1 MFAPNGQLATVHR
14 ARTAWALGLGRA
26 PLLTGAPRAPFEPR
40 PRPFL
45 GRWFRAASLAPCVVL
60 RKKLSLWSDGPSGN
74 TALAPKSR
82 GLPKGRRSHR
92 RLHSTAK
99 LPAMSKDGGSQEEFE
114 EYWKWFKE
122 PRQVGEWIERRSHPQ
137 VNLLPYWYHSLSDET
152 VFEAPSTEEAKVL
165 EPLEPLELQ
174 GPIASLSVPEL
185 RSKLQD
191 PEELQRLEFTDALLA
206 RRAVWEYETFI
217 PRVLS
222 WHDFQYNTF
231 WFFIKERGSKDR
243 REEKRGYFGPG
254 ADDSKMFAHEGF
266 FMEVAHLASQR
277 LERIHPINLVY
288 LLWTFTRAG
297 VQAHDF
303 FNKAA
308 DHFCNGLLPS
318 LDRCGLCTLVWCFSR
333 QRLRHQRLFEKA
345 AVELQRTL
353 RVRSLAPRNFQNTM
367 IAYRWFGRGHHEA
380 VDALPP
386 TLAQWL
392 PRLLDG
398 HDERT
403 PKLRKEVMFSYT
415 CQDGSVVPA
424 DAFRINGLNLIAR
437 GFLHLD
443 AGSAPS
449 VEACFESMTDYVLRS
464 GRRSPNWMRSDGDLC
479 QFALVVAEAAAKGW
493 PGAASWLERLEAQL
507 QLIRAN
513 ARPRELS
520 QLETALEHAKMAASA
535 S

>member
-1 MFAPNGQLATVHR
+1 MWQTPRYAKMQSVMVSAPEGKSPSGPGTIQLSVDGTISAYENLQESRERQEQRERVEQIFNLPCVDPPRVDYAGGAFQDAPAFREPRLKAMMAKLYQEEHLRR
-14 ARTAWALGLGRA
+14 ALQESPALDYLKDFGGHILEKQKTRVDSLRCKLSAMEQTLRETDRSKKHHPSSPGRA
-26 PLLTGAPRAPFEPR
+26 PSWA
-40 PRPFL
+40 
-45 GRWFRAASLAPCVVL
+45 
-60 RKKLSLWSDGPSGN
+60 
-74 TALAPKSR
+74 
-82 GLPKGRRSHR
+82 
-92 RLHSTAK
+92 
-99 LPAMSKDGGSQEEFE
+99 
-114 EYWKWFKE
+114 
-122 PRQVGEWIERRSHPQ
+122 VG
-137 VNLLPYWYHSLSDET
+137 
-152 VFEAPSTEEAKVL
+152 FAPSTEEAKVL

-266 FMEVAHLASQR
+266 FME
-277 LERIHPINLVY
+277 
-288 LLWTFTRAG
+288 
-297 VQAHDF
+297 
-303 FNKAA
+303 
-308 DHFCNGLLPS
+308 
-318 LDRCGLCTLVWCFSR
+318 DRCGLCTLVWCFSR